1 MEAMIETDRLLL
13 RKPKLGDAKAL
24 NQADGDPEV
33 MEFIG
38 DGRTRTLE
46 ETRDAIKRWSA
57 AWKAD
62 GFGSLVIERKED
74 GKVLGRSGFLVW
86 NSETWQTGT
95 LQEYGDDI
103 GVVEL
108 GWLLAKEHW
117 GQGYATEAAAAARD
131 YAFIDLKLPRLISL
145 IMKGN
150 DRSIRVAERIGERYV
165 RDVGRDDWSVRL
177 YAVNRP

>member
-1 MEAMIETDRLLL
+1 MIDTDRLTL

-24 NQADGDPEV
+24 LQAYGDPDV

-38 DGRTRTLE
+38 RG
-46 ETRDAIKRWSA
+46 ETRDLEQTREWIKRA
-57 AWKAD
+57 TARWKAD
-62 GFGSLVIERKED
+62 GFGPLVIERKED
-74 GKVLGRSGFLVW
+74 KKVLGRTGFVVW

-95 LQEYGDDI
+95 LAEFGDDI

-108 GWLLAKEHW
+108 GWILAKEHW
-117 GQGYATEAAAAARD
+117 GQGYATEAALAARD
-131 YAFIDLKLPRLISL
+131 YAFRDLKLTRLVSL

-150 DRSIRVAERIGERYV
+150 DRSVKVAERIGERYV

-177 YAVNRP
+177 YAVNRT

>member
-1 MEAMIETDRLLL
+1 MIETDRLIL
-13 RKPKLGDAKAL
+13 RKPKLGDARAL
-24 NQADGDPEV
+24 QRAYGDPEV

-38 DGRTRTLE
+38 QGETHDLE
-46 ETRDAIKRWSA
+46 ETRESIKRA
-57 AWKAD
+57 TTRWKAD
-62 GFGSLVIERKED
+62 GFGTLVIERKD
-74 GKVLGRSGFLVW
+74 DKKVLGRTGFLVW

-95 LQEYGDDI
+95 LAEFGDDI

-108 GWLLAKEHW
+108 GWILAKEHW

-131 YAFIDLKLPRLISL
+131 HAFRELKLKRLISL

-150 DRSIRVAERIGERYV
+150 DRSVKVAERIGERYV

-177 YAVNRP
+177 YAVNRT

>member
-1 MEAMIETDRLLL
+1 MIETDRLLL

-24 NQADGDPEV
+24 QQAYGDPDV

-38 DGRTRTLE
+38 QGETRELE
-46 ETRDAIKRWSA
+46 ETRESIKRSQA
-57 AWKAD
+57 RWKAD
-62 GFGSLVIERKED
+62 GFGTLVIERKED
-74 GKVLGRSGFLVW
+74 KRVLGRTGFLVW

-95 LQEYGDDI
+95 LAEFGDDI

-131 YAFIDLKLPRLISL
+131 HAFRELKLTRLISL
-145 IMKGN
+145 IAKGN
-150 DRSIRVAERIGERYV
+150 ERSIKVAERIGERYV

-177 YAVNRP
+177 YAVNRT

>member
-1 MEAMIETDRLLL
+1 MIETERLLL
-13 RKPKLGDAKAL
+13 RKPRLGDAKAL
-24 NQADGDPEV
+24 QQAYGDPEV

-38 DGRTRTLE
+38 GGETKSLD
-46 ETRDAIKRWSA
+46 ETREAIKRQTA
-57 AWKAD
+57 RWKAD

-74 GKVLGRSGFLVW
+74 KRVLGRTGFLVW

-95 LQEYGDDI
+95 LAEFGDDI
-103 GVVEL
+103 GVGEL
-108 GWLLAKEHW
+108 VWMLAKEHW
-117 GQGYATEAAAAARD
+117 GRGYATEAALAARD
-131 YAFIDLKLPRLISL
+131 HAFKTLKLPRLISL

-150 DRSIRVAERIGERYV
+150 DRSIRVAERIGARYV

>member
-1 MEAMIETDRLLL
+1 MIETDRLIL

-24 NQADGDPEV
+24 QQAYGDPEV

-38 DGRTRTLE
+38 DGQTKTLE
-46 ETRDAIKRWSA
+46 ETREAIKRQTTR
-57 AWKAD
+57 WKAD
-62 GFGSLVIERKED
+62 GFGAFTIERKED
-74 GKVLGRSGFLVW
+74 GKVLGRTGFLVW
-86 NSETWQTGT
+86 NSETWHTGT
-95 LQEYGDDI
+95 LQEFGDDI

-131 YAFIDLKLPRLISL
+131 YAFITLKLPRLISL

-150 DRSIRVAERIGERYV
+150 DRSIKVAERIGERYV

>member
-1 MEAMIETDRLLL
+1 MIETDRLIL
-13 RKPKLGDAKAL
+13 RKPKLGDARAL
-24 NQADGDPEV
+24 QRAYGDPEV

-38 DGRTRTLE
+38 DGATRSLD
-46 ETRDAIKRWSA
+46 ETREAIRRSTARWKS
-57 AWKAD
+57 D
-62 GFGSLVIERKED
+62 GFGTFSIERKED
-74 GKVLGRSGFLVW
+74 GKVLGRTGFLVW
-86 NSETWQTGT
+86 NSETWTTGT
-95 LQEYGDDI
+95 LAEFGDDI

-131 YAFIDLKLPRLISL
+131 HAFKELRLPRLISL

>member
-1 MEAMIETDRLLL
+1 MIETERLLL

-24 NQADGDPEV
+24 NQAHGDPEV

-38 DGRTRTLE
+38 DGSTRSLD
-46 ETRDAIKRWSA
+46 ETRAAIKEWTAR
-57 AWKAD
+57 WKAD
-62 GFGSLVIERKED
+62 GFGTLTIERKED
-74 GKVLGRSGFLVW
+74 KRVLGRTGFLVW

-95 LQEYGDDI
+95 LAEFGDDI

-131 YAFIDLKLPRLISL
+131 YAFITLKLPRLISL

-150 DRSIRVAERIGERYV
+150 ERSVRVAERIGERYV

>member
-1 MEAMIETDRLLL
+1 MIETDRLIL
-13 RKPKLGDAKAL
+13 RKPKLGDARAL
-24 NQADGDPEV
+24 QRAYGDPEV
-33 MEFIG
+33 TEFIG
-38 DGRTRTLE
+38 GGETRNLE
-46 ETRDAIKRWSA
+46 ETRDWIKRQLA
-57 AWKAD
+57 RWKAD

-74 GKVLGRSGFLVW
+74 KKVLGRTGFLVW
-86 NSETWQTGT
+86 NSETWTTGT
-95 LQEYGDDI
+95 LAEFGDDI

-108 GWLLAKEHW
+108 GWVLAKEHW

-131 YAFIDLKLPRLISL
+131 YAFKELRLPRLISL

-150 DRSIRVAERIGERYV
+150 DRSVRVAERIGERYV